1 MSIYKREID
10 TQCCNAWMQGIRTI
24 NGQYPNDNRD
34 LTLTAGSGIAI
45 TPETAGLRITNISA
59 GAAIAGDNI
68 EITPSGDDQI
78 IGLVS
83 DPVINGDLQVN
94 GDIIQ
99 NGSAYETH
107 AEKVYTTNDYIITR
121 DGAVSALSPGD
132 YSGFQV
138 KKYDGTNDGR
148 LVIDNAG
155 VARVGDVGDEQPLL
169 TRDESTDLT
178 NDHLMKWDAT
188 NQKAID
194 SGISTND
201 IDDALDTKVS
211 KSQYNTDMAG
221 KVSGSGNIGS
231 DTKPVK
237 VVGGVAT
244 AVTDD
249 LAKLSQVS
257 VLGDFFHVGM
267 TTTQTVNVGAN
278 WTAVNLYSTIA
289 SKGSSISFSGGNTF
303 TINADGTYLIQITNR
318 HDSGAFGGTGIE
330 YPSGFTECTG
340 EDANEVRN
348 QFTIIQLSNGN
359 TVTIKQYGDQGSMP
373 GYGNLNHCSIIR
385 LN

>member
-1 MSIYKREID
+1 
-10 TQCCNAWMQGIRTI
+10 MQGIRTI

-34 LTLTAGSGIAI
+34 LTLTAGAGISI
-45 TPETAGLRITNISA
+45 TPETAGLKITNISA

-68 EITPSGDDQI
+68 EITPSGDDQV

-121 DGAVSALSPGD
+121 DGAISALSAGD

-148 LVIDNAG
+148 LVIDNGG

-169 TRDESTDLT
+169 TRSESASLT
-178 NDHLMKWDAT
+178 NTHLLQWDGT
-188 NQKAID
+188 NQKAVD
-194 SGISTND
+194 AGFSYND
-201 IDDALDTKVS
+201 IDDAFDTKVN
-211 KSQYNTDMAG
+211 KTQYNLDMAG

-231 DTKPVK
+231 DTKPIK

-244 AVTDD
+244 AVTND
-249 LAKLSQVS
+249 LMKSNYSVTVNTVNGCDIATEKCGNIMILSTQNS
-257 VLGDFFHVGM
+257 DPTAAGDF
-267 TTTQTVNVGAN
+267 
-278 WTAVNLYSTIA
+278 LIA
-289 SKGSSISFSGGNTF
+289 SGILRPQGLVPIIGGDGTSKGYLY
-303 TINADGTYLIQITNR
+303 ADGNGNVYARFTATGNIDIGFRATYLISQ
-318 HDSGAFGGTGIE
+318 
-330 YPSGFTECTG
+330 
-340 EDANEVRN
+340 
-348 QFTIIQLSNGN
+348 
-359 TVTIKQYGDQGSMP
+359 
-373 GYGNLNHCSIIR
+373 
-385 LN
+385 